1 MLTSSQD
8 TMLHAIAEHIAHAS
22 RIVATGG
29 AWARKHRT
37 YCTTSAQLITHK
49 EAPVGKVR

>member
-1 MLTSSQD
+1 MLTSSV
-8 TMLHAIAEHIAHAS
+8 LHDVAEHIAHDG

-49 EAPVGKVR
+49 ESPVGKVR